1 MNKLYSALVRPK
13 FHQLRYAL
21 AILVGYSVGGFYL
34 SSCQASAAIWSVTC
48 LLVAYIAITGMAGV
62 VLSEACFS
70 GMLIIYALSHPWP
83 VTKVMGIPFTPA
95 QIWSLSLL
103 IFWLLGSLL
112 IFLLG
117 TAITEFSQQRRFY
130 WRYTVCLGGLS
141 LLALSLGHRVYVTIT
156 L

>member
-1 MNKLYSALVRPK
+1 MTKLYTALVQPK
-13 FHQLRYAL
+13 YHQLRYAF

-34 SSCQASAAIWSVTC
+34 SSCQASAAIWSVIC

-70 GMLIIYALSHPWP
+70 GMVIIYALSYPWP
-83 VTKVMGIPFTPA
+83 ITKALSIPFTPA
-95 QIWSLSLL
+95 QIWSMALL

-117 TAITEFSQQRRFY
+117 SAITEFAQQRRFY

-141 LLALSLGHRVYVTIT
+141 FLALHLGHRVYVTVT
-156 L
+156 F